1 MVDADYIRSGKLPRE
16 GGRIML
22 DETLVSAADGSGAW
36 QERFVSAQSPGVP
49 LTGPLLGDPI
59 WREMQGDPRLIGTL
73 APVRET
79 LVRERAEVMALGA
92 G

>member
-1 MVDADYIRSGKLPRE
+1 
-16 GGRIML
+16 ML
-22 DETLVSAADGSGAW
+22 
-36 QERFVSAQSPGVP
+36 QSPGVP
-49 LTGPLLGDPI
+49 LAGPLIGDPI
-59 WREMQGDPRLIGTL
+59 WREMHRNPRLIGTL